1 MLNVVLTWLAV
12 SDDGCGMDRATLE
25 AHPDRA
31 VAEPQPAPEP
41 GPGALLAQELALD
54 AHLRGLARGRL
65 EQEFLNPAR
74 VAQALTGWAA

>member
-1 MLNVVLTWLAV
+1 MSTPKKRGLGRGLDALLGPKGAV
-12 SDDGCGMDRATLE
+12 TPVSVA
-25 AHPDRA
+25 A

-54 AHLRGLARGRL
+54 ARLRGLARGRL